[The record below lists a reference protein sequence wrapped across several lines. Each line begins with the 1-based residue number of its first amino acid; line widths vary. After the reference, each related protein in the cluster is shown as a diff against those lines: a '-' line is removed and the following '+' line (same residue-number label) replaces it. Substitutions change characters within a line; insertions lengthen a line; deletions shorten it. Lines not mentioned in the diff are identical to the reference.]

1 MPAFPE
7 IEHFLSEHM
16 NLFREQYKVKQLGIF
31 GSTAR
36 NENSE
41 ESDLDLLVE
50 FETGEATFDHYMSL
64 KFYIED
70 NLGVKV
76 DLVTKAALRK
86 EYRDQV
92 LEETRYV
99 G

>member
-1 MPAFPE
+1 MK
-7 IEHFLSEHM
+7 H
-16 NLFREQYKVKQLGIF
+16 FREEYKVKRLGIF
-31 GSTAR
+31 GSVAR
-36 NENSE
+36 NESTG

-50 FETGEATFDHYMSL
+50 FEEGEATFDHYMDL

-70 NLGVKV
+70 NLEIKV

-92 LEETRYV
+92 LEETIYV